1 MKQEPVVYLAIGTS
15 PDSFLDRLHQVLNG
29 LGLKTLSL
37 DPILD
42 TDAIGIAISRD
53 TFDLRDAEQMI
64 DPDNDPVIHEPE
76 YIGLDLRR
84 FTKEDW
90 SHYRGCEKFPNGDAP
105 IFGEITIQE
114 HTAGPCHIV
123 ICGNYD
129 VADHPKNLYEVG
141 ILFYDGAGEGKE
153 TVITDQTG
161 YLRRTFPTIE
171 AAMSSVKV
179 MRAMTDYD
187 GSNGLD
193 LAFLTLALGFEKAA
207 F

>member
-1 MKQEPVVYLAIGTS
+1 MKQEPVVYLAIGS
-15 PDSFLDRLHQVLNG
+15 DLESFADRIQQVLNG
-29 LGLKTLSL
+29 LGFKTLSISPL
-37 DPILD
+37 LD
-42 TDAIGIAISRD
+42 TDSVGIAISKD
-53 TFDLRDAEQMI
+53 TFDLRDAEQML
-64 DPDNDPVIHEPE
+64 DPDNDPILEE
-76 YIGLDLRR
+76 IGLDLRR

-105 IFGEITIQE
+105 IFGELKVQE